1 MEEQPSLLLQR
12 YRRDRRNLLEFLF
25 SSGLIKELRTPA
37 GPITALSDLDFDN
50 LSADYVLHSI
60 KSDGVVDI
68 SEATKKY
75 FDESSYPVMIHSRLG
90 NSYFLLSDPDLSGS
104 PPRRAPPPTDV
115 KRTADHASC
124 SSREPDPL
132 IVENIGASM
141 DNFSPKYKA
150 TTGTSLSALEDV
162 NIPPLGLPCLN
173 TGFLKDYLMM
183 TYGNQPMKSCLHLWY
198 FLGLKY
204 IQLRIEGKRRVLSFC
219 QISEA
224 MDACI
229 RQRLTPLA
237 AWRMWESIDIPK
249 ISLGL
254 LNSIF
259 KSDFLNEKSYMQW
272 KSRQASILEELL
284 YFSANIEASER
295 ATIKSSLAKIRN
307 SKEWDITMS
316 PSERAEVLSAIT
328 QVDFKLSSLSGKF
341 SIQGETY
348 YWTAGYHLNI
358 GLYEK
363 LLFGVFDVLD
373 EGQLIEVYVFLSQ
386 FPLSGFVT

>member
-183 TYGNQPMKSCLHLWY
+183 TYGNQPMKSCLHLWVD
-198 FLGLKY
+198 
-204 IQLRIEGKRRVLSFC
+204 IQLRIEGKRRVQAFVRAGFIKDTDSP
-219 QISEA
+219 S
-224 MDACI
+224 
-229 RQRLTPLA
+229 
-237 AWRMWESIDIPK
+237 
-249 ISLGL
+249 SLIL
-254 LNSIF
+254 CLDCEFETSNNF
-259 KSDFLNEKSYMQW
+259 VSDGGHGV
-272 KSRQASILEELL
+272 ASILEELL